1 MKKRLIWLIAIILI
15 ITGGLF
21 FMRKNIFT
29 GEWENEYRD
38 EEERIALYFI
48 NNYELTNGEKIEKI
62 EFTEFEKNNMT
73 GTWRITILVNDNFSI
88 SFKESKIGDK
98 ELYGTSYSMTE
109 IKKLDTS
116 QKNVALDDI
125 KVDYTGD

>member
-1 MKKRLIWLIAIILI
+1 
-15 ITGGLF
+15 
-21 FMRKNIFT
+21 
-29 GEWENEYRD
+29 
-38 EEERIALYFI
+38 
-48 NNYELTNGEKIEKI
+48 
-62 EFTEFEKNNMT
+62 MT
-73 GTWRITILVNDNFSI
+73 GTWKITILVNDNFSI

-109 IKKLDTS
+109 IEKLDIS

>member
-38 EEERIALYFI
+38 EEERIALYFV
-48 NNYELTNGEKIEKI
+48 NNYELTNGDKIEKI

-125 KVDYTGD
+125 KVDYTGE